1 MSLWGKKEVWPQN
14 WILNYLSRRTQYGVY
29 DGISSDYK
37 TILCGIQQG
46 SIIGPLLF
54 ILYIND
60 LANVS
65 DKLKFILFA
74 DDTNVFVSGKNIK
87 NVCDVLN
94 KELENMNIW
103 FKVNKL
109 SLNVSKTNYMIF

>member
-1 MSLWGKKEVWPQN
+1 MRGVASN
-14 WILNYLSRRTQYGVY
+14 WILNYLSRRTQYVVY

-37 TILCGIQQG
+37 TILCGIPQG

-87 NVCDVLN
+87 NVCN
-94 KELENMNIW
+94 A
-103 FKVNKL
+103 
-109 SLNVSKTNYMIF
+109 